1 MMNADNNILHKIIYN
16 YLNLD
21 YPNGLISYSDQTNK
35 TICKVM
41 NDFINTYKNDFD
53 SKNFILIYQD
63 DIYSLITYNIL
74 KNIQGIYNFNL
85 KIFGKRKKTKKY
97 IKKNNFINK
106 FKIKKIKQDDIIY
119 ISCFNPIY
127 KVKNKKNVFKELR
140 TNNYYNLIDKFTPL
154 QFQIISEFYAIKDE
168 KLLQEFKQDYFLD
181 FKWFTLHEGTFQNN
195 FDTDIFNNEYF
206 NNIFKNEFNK
216 TNIYIIKL
224 NGNENDFPLFDYL
237 RNIDGINLYFF
248 DNKNLNF
255 LQTNLNFYINPKN
268 AIKNYNSNNYLLAR
282 SFSKINAKIFYLGE
296 WTEEEKKIWRR
307 LK

>member
-1 MMNADNNILHKIIYN
+1 MMNVDNNILHKIIYN

-85 KIFGKRKKTKKY
+85 KVFGKRKKTKKY

-206 NNIFKNEFNK
+206 DNIFKNEFNK

-282 SFSKINAKIFYLGE
+282 SFSKVNAKIFYLGE
-296 WTEEEKKIWRR
+296 WTEEEKKFGGD
-307 LK
+307 

>member
-1 MMNADNNILHKIIYN
+1 MMNVDNNILHKIIYN

-53 SKNFILIYQD
+53 SKSFILIYQD

-85 KIFGKRKKTKKY
+85 KVFGKRKKTKKY
-97 IKKNNFINK
+97 VKKNNFINK

-206 NNIFKNEFNK
+206 DNIFKNEFNK

-296 WTEEEKKIWRR
+296 WTEEEKNGGD
-307 LK
+307 